1 MFGRCGGGRRC
12 GIDSGTGDRQVGG
25 VHGFDWVGVG
35 LAAAL
40 KWNRVIFFFRR
51 EMGLVRGLRG

>member
-40 KWNRVIFFFRR
+40 KWNGV
-51 EMGLVRGLRG
+51 